1 MEYQKF
7 ENGENQDSKSYFD
20 DFIIAEA
27 PATFVMDASVCIK
40 WFSGSNEDNVEKA
53 VKLRSDFLYKRIYII
68 APDLI
73 FYEVAN
79 ALSFN
84 PKFSERNVIDA
95 INSLNMMQVRLIKPI
110 QQVMEMAVNLRFQ
123 KNITIYD
130 SVYLALSRFINSRF
144 ITADIKLFE
153 KIKDL
158 GNTILLAD
166 YI

>member
-1 MEYQKF
+1 
-7 ENGENQDSKSYFD
+7 
-20 DFIIAEA
+20 
-27 PATFVMDASVCIK
+27 
-40 WFSGSNEDNVEKA
+40 
-53 VKLRSDFLYKRIYII
+53 
-68 APDLI
+68 
-73 FYEVAN
+73 
-79 ALSFN
+79 
-84 PKFSERNVIDA
+84 
-95 INSLNMMQVRLIKPI
+95 MMQVRLIKPV
-110 QQVMEMAVNLRFQ
+110 QQIMEMAVNLRFQ